1 MPKHAL
7 ALYRD
12 RRRWT
17 ESDAREVLGALDGS
31 GLSVAAF
38 AAREGF
44 DVQRLYWWRHRL
56 GVAAAGHSAAPSFVE
71 ITPGLRATEHVE
83 IALLSGR
90 ILRVSAKIDPAALRR
105 LVAVLEQDRMC

>member
-1 MPKHAL
+1 MPKHAP
-7 ALYRD
+7 ALYRA

-17 ESDAREVLGALDGS
+17 ESEAREVLAALDGS

-44 DVQRLYWWRHRL
+44 GVQRLYWWRHRL
-56 GVAAAGHSAAPSFVE
+56 GVSAPGHSPAPSFVE
-71 ITPGLRATEHVE
+71 ITPTSRAAEHVE

-90 ILRVSAKIDPAALRR
+90 ILRVPAAIDPAALRR
-105 LVAVLEQDRMC
+105 LVDALEQDRTC